1 MTNLLMWIIFG
12 GAIFLFLAGIFIY
25 NLIKYNKAKEDGSN
39 RWTYDEDDAEI
50 GMTMS
55 GIFGAIVLALTI
67 TGICHY
73 PEYQTP
79 SSTHIVDIMSINR
92 GSSVEGHFSLGSG
105 TIEETSYYFYYYETD
120 RGIKLGK
127 VEADDTYI
135 IETSE
140 FIPSIYEVKEAN
152 TFSTYNILYVPVG
165 TVMTVYNLS

>member
-1 MTNLLMWIIFG
+1 MTNLLMWIIIG
-12 GAIFLFLAGIFIY
+12 GIIFLLLLSIFIY
-25 NLIKYNKAKEDGSN
+25 NLIKYNKAKKDGSD

-50 GMTMS
+50 GMTMA
-55 GIFGAIVLALTI
+55 GIFGAVALALTI

-79 SSTHIVDIMSINR
+79 SSTHIVDIMSISR
-92 GSSVEGHFSLGSG
+92 GSSVEGHFTLGSG

-120 RGIKLGK
+120 KGIKLGK

-135 IETSE
+135 VETSE

-152 TFSTYNILYVPVG
+152 TFSTYNILYVPIG

>member
-1 MTNLLMWIIFG
+1 MTGLLMWIIIG
-12 GAIFLFLAGIFIY
+12 GIIFLLLLSVFIY
-25 NLIKYNKAKEDGSN
+25 NLIKYNKAKKDGSE
-39 RWTYDEDDAEI
+39 RWTCDEDDAEV
-50 GMTMS
+50 GMTMA
-55 GIFGAIVLALTI
+55 GIFGAFALALTI
-67 TGICHY
+67 VGICHY

-135 IETSE
+135 VETSE

-152 TFSTYNILYVPVG
+152 TFLTYNILYVPIG

>member
-1 MTNLLMWIIFG
+1 MTDLLMWIIIG
-12 GAIFLFLAGIFIY
+12 GSIFLLLLSIFIY
-25 NLIKYNKAKEDGSN
+25 NLIKYINASKD
-39 RWTYDEDDAEI
+39 RWSYDDEDASI

-55 GIFGAIVLALTI
+55 GVFGAFVLALTI
-67 TGICHY
+67 VGICHY

-79 SSTHIVDIMSINR
+79 SKNHIVDIMSISR
-92 GSSVEGHFSLGSG
+92 GSSVEGHFVLGSG

-120 RGIKLGK
+120 KGIKLGK

-135 IETSE
+135 VETSE

-152 TFSTYNILYVPVG
+152 TFLTYNILYVPVG